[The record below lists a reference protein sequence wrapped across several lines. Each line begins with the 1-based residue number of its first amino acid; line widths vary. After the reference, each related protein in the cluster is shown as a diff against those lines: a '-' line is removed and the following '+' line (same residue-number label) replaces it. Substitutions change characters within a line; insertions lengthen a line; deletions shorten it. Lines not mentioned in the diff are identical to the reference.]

1 MERKKHHTH
10 LSLEERRQIYLMLG
24 RKMSAVEIAKKLGR
38 HHSTIYR
45 EINRNMYFEEDDH
58 KMNGYYPL
66 NAQEYYRR
74 RRQSLQLFRRY
85 PELKAF
91 IIEKNQR
98 ILVSRSNCWIFKGF
112 GYSDVLCLLRNYISL
127 YL

>member
-1 MERKKHHTH
+1 MKVLRLLVESTMGQKKHHTH
-10 LSLEERRQIYLMLG
+10 LSLEGRRQIYLMLG

-66 NAQEYYRR
+66 NVQEYYRR
-74 RRQSLQLFRRY
+74 RRQSLRLFRRH
-85 PELKAF
+85 PDLKVFVIDKIKEYWSPDQIA
-91 IIEKNQR
+91 
-98 ILVSRSNCWIFKGF
+98 
-112 GYSDVLCLLRNYISL
+112 GYLKEEHSQSS
-127 YL
+127 